1 MLSRLGLALSFL
13 TIIPV
18 PRHRRA
24 DARELAQSMAWYP
37 VVGLLLGGVLAGTAL
52 GLKGFLPAPGSAAI
66 LVAVLTAAT
75 RALHLDG
82 LADTLDG
89 LGGGSTREDSLR
101 IMKDHAVGAF
111 GAAGMVVALLLKY
124 GLILSLL
131 ETGQIHYLLIFPVL
145 SRTAMVLL
153 AYLSPY
159 ARLEGG
165 LGEAMA
171 TLTGGDTLALAGGSA
186 VLIAGLAGHW
196 QGLAALTVVA
206 VVTWV
211 LAGYFKK
218 RLGGVTGD
226 VFGAVNEMME
236 IGALVVLLGFT

>member
-1 MLSRLGLALSFL
+1 
-13 TIIPV
+13 
-18 PRHRRA
+18 
-24 DARELAQSMAWYP
+24 MAWFP
-37 VVGLLLGGVLAGTAL
+37 VVGLLLGGVLAGTAM
-52 GLKGFLPAPGSAAI
+52 GLKHFLPAPGCAAL
-66 LVAVLTAAT
+66 LVAALTAAT

-111 GAAGMVVALLLKY
+111 GAAGMVLALLLKY

-131 ETGQIHYLLIFPVL
+131 ERGQVHFLLIFPVL
-145 SRTAMVLL
+145 SRAAMVLL

-171 TLTGGDTLALAGGSA
+171 TLTTGGTLALAGGSA
-186 VLIAGLAGHW
+186 ILIAVLAGHW
-196 QGLAALTVVA
+196 QGLAALAVVA
-206 VVTWV
+206 AATWG
-211 LAGYFKK
+211 LAFYFKQ

-226 VFGAVNEMME
+226 IFGAVNEMME
-236 IGALVVLLGFT
+236 IGALVVLLGLT